1 MITRIFMGIVSFSN
15 QIWVASRLEMYYNRD
30 SPVDT
35 PILTLFFKMDN
46 HFFVFLPDIFPQEG
60 RP

>member
-1 MITRIFMGIVSFSN
+1 MGIVSFSN

-30 SPVDT
+30 SPVDAS
-35 PILTLFFKMDN
+35 ILTLFFKMDN
-46 HFFVFLPDIFPQEG
+46 LFFDFLPDIFHQED

>member
-1 MITRIFMGIVSFSN
+1 MGIVSFSN
-15 QIWVASRLEMYYNRD
+15 QIWVASRLEMYYNRGN
-30 SPVDT
+30 PVDT